1 MSTVSL
7 NLIGPSGAEREK
19 GVKRKCCGGGGRLRG
34 AKKRDEIE
42 DFSHLQIL
50 EQRHFHTPEIK
61 SFKSGQSH
69 GLIFDSC
76 KSGNFRCPKFSM
88 SEIFEGEILTKK
100 CFAVSLTERFVLLN
114 EYRILTG

>member
-1 MSTVSL
+1 MNVHSIFSRSLHTDMKHLKRKFKKLSTVSL

-61 SFKSGQSH
+61 
-69 GLIFDSC
+69 
-76 KSGNFRCPKFSM
+76 
-88 SEIFEGEILTKK
+88 
-100 CFAVSLTERFVLLN
+100 
-114 EYRILTG
+114 